1 MPPDLW
7 SFALDLYARP
17 GVENT
22 CLRLQEQGADVCL
35 LLAAAWLGRRGVRYD
50 PVCAEQLQGIAGPWQ
65 RDVVEPLRRLRQA
78 WREAAG
84 TDTGLRELR
93 DGVKRLELDAER
105 RLLARLEEIAAPWPE
120 ADGQDWS
127 WLDVLAG
134 TLRDDRDA
142 LQSLRAAAIEA

>member
-134 TLRDDRDA
+134 TARDDRDA